1 MSASE
6 RRAKVKAKRD
16 AWADE
21 NIGSTPS
28 NVTYQDWI
36 KRQPAKFQDEVLG
49 PTRARL
55 FREGGVPLDKFVD
68 ASGKQYNLDQ
78 LRTRLDQD
86 ARELLDRLR
95 GTDD

>member
-1 MSASE
+1 MSAAD
-6 RRAKVKAKRD
+6 RRAQVKARRD
-16 AWADE
+16 AWAAE
-21 NIGSTPS
+21 IIGLTPS

-55 FREGGVPLDKFVD
+55 FRDGGVSLDKFVD
-68 ASGKQYNLDQ
+68 ASGRQYNLDQ
-78 LRTRLDQD
+78 LRTRLDDD